1 MKFVSKIGTA
11 IRYIGLIGMTAVIGY
26 MAYFWLMLNYAAI
39 DGNPFTFA
47 TTTYNMVHQG
57 LLPMYNLFLFVTAQS
72 AAGELIRLVGEVK
85 EE

>member
-1 MKFVSKIGTA
+1 MKIVSKIGTA
-11 IRYIGLIGMTAVIGY
+11 IRNIGLIGMMAIVGY
-26 MAYFWLMLNYAAI
+26 MAYLWLMLNYAAI

-57 LLPMYNLFLFVTAQS
+57 LLPMYNLFLFMTVQS

>member
-1 MKFVSKIGTA
+1 MNIVSKIGTA
-11 IRYIGLIGMTAVIGY
+11 IRNIGLIGMMAIVGY

-57 LLPMYNLFLFVTAQS
+57 LLPMYDLFLFMTAQS
-72 AAGELIRLVGEVK
+72 AVGELIRLVGEVK
-85 EE
+85 E

>member
-1 MKFVSKIGTA
+1 MKIVSKIGTA
-11 IRYIGLIGMTAVIGY
+11 IRNIGLIGMTAVIGY

-47 TTTYNMVHQG
+47 TTTYNMFHQG
-57 LLPMYNLFLFVTAQS
+57 LLPMYDLFLFMTAQS

>member
-1 MKFVSKIGTA
+1 MKIVSKIGTA
-11 IRYIGLIGMTAVIGY
+11 IRNIGLIGMTAVIGY

-39 DGNPFTFA
+39 DGNPFTFGA
-47 TTTYNMVHQG
+47 TTYNMVHQG
-57 LLPMYNLFLFVTAQS
+57 LLPMYNLFLALTVQA

>member
-1 MKFVSKIGTA
+1 MNIVSKIGTA
-11 IRYIGLIGMTAVIGY
+11 IRNIGLIGMTAVIGY

-39 DGNPFTFA
+39 DGNPFTFGA
-47 TTTYNMVHQG
+47 TTYNMVHQG
-57 LLPMYNLFLFVTAQS
+57 LLPMYNLFLFMTAQS